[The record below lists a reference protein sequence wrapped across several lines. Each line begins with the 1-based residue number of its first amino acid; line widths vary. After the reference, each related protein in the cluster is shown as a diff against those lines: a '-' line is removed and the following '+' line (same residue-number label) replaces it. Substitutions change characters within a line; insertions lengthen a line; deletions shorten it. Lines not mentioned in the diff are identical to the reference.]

1 MERKRTKAAVGEVG
15 GWAALDKMAAQVT
28 SRARLERDYLQ
39 GVFFGWS
46 ALKMIKYEEKLK
58 HLDWSANC
66 SSRKVLSVNLQ

>member
-46 ALKMIKYEEKLK
+46 ALKMTKSQPLKEFSELVLPKKRPRIK
-58 HLDWSANC
+58 
-66 SSRKVLSVNLQ
+66 KV